1 MPLTVF
7 FLFLEVSP
15 SVVLSAST
23 GVTAAAILQ
32 GFLQLI
38 LTVSHEKRAAPM
50 KIIYNKHF
58 PFGSFSAINLFGYV
72 FCRVDKGRLP
82 ETAKNHEYIHSLQQ
96 KELLYIGFYLL
107 YIAEWL
113 YHLARLRNF
122 MKAYY
127 ALSFEREAYTMQG
140 DMNYKYKRKKFANF
154 RLGLKAKG

>member
-1 MPLTVF
+1 MCKAGG
-7 FLFLEVSP
+7 E
-15 SVVLSAST
+15 
-23 GVTAAAILQ
+23 
-32 GFLQLI
+32 
-38 LTVSHEKRAAPM
+38 AAPM

-58 PFGSFSAINLFGYV
+58 PFGSFWAINLFGYV

-122 MKAYY
+122 LKAYY

-154 RLGLKAKG
+154 RLGLKG